1 VLLEESQIFSK
12 VGSQSGCFTA
22 HPEGGDEYHDPEW
35 LTVQFAETPRRPL
48 RLYVETGQI
57 EWLLAPNRRFAAML
71 ADKAYPH
78 CYQERP
84 SGHNWATWEQGLA
97 PGLLYLFDKAEVPI
111 SRHF

>member
-1 VLLEESQIFSK
+1 MSRSSENSSTYLVIQMYS
-12 VGSQSGCFTA
+12 
-22 HPEGGDEYHDPEW
+22 
-35 LTVQFAETPRRPL
+35 RRRL

-84 SGHNWATWEQGLA
+84 GGHNWATWEQGLA
-97 PGLLYLFDKAEVPI
+97 PGLLYPFDKA
-111 SRHF
+111 F